1 MKTLVVSAVNLRKGG
16 TLSILRQCLEY
27 LSDLSLGRPVPPRL
41 RTWDSVFEDPQ
52 TSSGGASRMAEA
64 PQAAPEATLALTN
77 RSEGAACC
85 TKDPQPDSGIA
96 GTQPGGDFG
105 PYEQEPLGCAPQ
117 KSGGIRVI
125 ALVHSRQ
132 LCDYPGIEY
141 IEMPWCIR
149 TWAHR
154 LWAEY
159 VTMHKISRQITQRDG
174 HKPDLWLSLHD
185 TTPRVEAQHQ
195 AVYCHTSFP
204 FLKVKAHD
212 WLMDPKVPLFAML
225 TKWAYRINV
234 HKNDYLIVQQNW
246 FADALSDLTRVPRNH
261 FRVIPPIS
269 LPESSTGNQE
279 SLRQDSFAEHGVE
292 ACESKESFEC
302 SGEVP
307 RRRLWPLRTGAGGAL
322 PANEKTPVFL
332 FAATPDCHKNFETLC
347 RASRLLHD
355 QGADFKL
362 ILTIKGDE
370 NRYARWIHKHWGD
383 IKEIDFHGFM
393 SKDELFSTYAKARC
407 FVCPSRVETWCL
419 PISEYMQTNPGG
431 KLLLADLPYAHETSG
446 EQAVFFDP
454 CNPEE
459 LKDKMK
465 QML

>member
-1 MKTLVVSAVNLRKGG
+1 MKTIVVSAVNLRKGG

-27 LSDLSLGRPVPPRL
+27 LSDLSQGRPVPPRL
-41 RTWDSVFEDPQ
+41 RTWDSVFEVPQ
-52 TSSGGASRMAEA
+52 TSSDGASRMAEVS
-64 PQAAPEATLALTN
+64 QTVPEATLALTN
-77 RSEGAACC
+77 RSEGAACG
-85 TKDPQPDSGIA
+85 TEGNHMPDSGIA
-96 GTQPGGDFG
+96 VTHPGGDFG
-105 PYEQEPLGCAPQ
+105 PYEQEPLGCVPQ

-269 LPESSTGNQE
+269 LTPFTAEENTK
-279 SLRQDSFAEHGVE
+279 DS
-292 ACESKESFEC
+292 
-302 SGEVP
+302 
-307 RRRLWPLRTGAGGAL
+307 L
-322 PANEKTPVFL
+322 PANEKQPVFL

-393 SKDELFSTYAKARC
+393 SKDELFCTYRQARC

>member
-1 MKTLVVSAVNLRKGG
+1 MKTLVISAVNLRKGG

-27 LSDLSLGRPVPPRL
+27 LSDLSQGRPVPPRL
-41 RTWDSVFEDPQ
+41 RTWDSVFE
-52 TSSGGASRMAEA
+52 
-64 PQAAPEATLALTN
+64 
-77 RSEGAACC
+77 
-85 TKDPQPDSGIA
+85 DPQPDSGIA

-204 FLKVKAHD
+204 FLKIKAHD

-246 FADALSDLTRVPRNH
+246 FADALSDLTRVPRNR

-269 LPESSTGNQE
+269 PDEYAAYASS
-279 SLRQDSFAEHGVE
+279 GVQSRIATLALTNRSGAALDTDE
-292 ACESKESFEC
+292 VMVKE
-302 SGEVP
+302 
-307 RRRLWPLRTGAGGAL
+307 
-322 PANEKTPVFL
+322 TPVFL

-393 SKDELFSTYAKARC
+393 SKDELFSTYRQARC